1 MLMKYLICVANL
13 LLACAA
19 NASSQPQT
27 PEEFVFAELAICI
40 QSGGCAIVG
49 DAIETSPQASLSGRV
64 VMMLLPEPFVY
75 SGHCRAKGLLFMQ
88 KTFATP
94 QRIEFVELASFTNR
108 QDCVGINDWL
118 VLSANTTSEDLAA
131 FEASLKDNTKLS
143 VAGNKLFLSK
153 EGTFAGKITRISAI
167 RTRDKHQA
175 PAVIYGIDVEGLWCA
190 PAHPSCRNS
199 FYLNPRTGDFDIED
213 GM

>member
-1 MLMKYLICVANL
+1 
-13 LLACAA
+13 
-19 NASSQPQT
+19 
-27 PEEFVFAELAICI
+27 
-40 QSGGCAIVG
+40 
-49 DAIETSPQASLSGRV
+49 
-64 VMMLLPEPFVY
+64 
-75 SGHCRAKGLLFMQ
+75 MQ
-88 KTFATP
+88 KTVATP
-94 QRIEFVELASFTNR
+94 QRIEFVELASFTSR

-167 RTRDKHQA
+167 RTRDKHHA

-199 FYLNPRTGDFDIED
+199 FYLNPKTGDFDIED